1 MDSQFMGVKEGTRT
15 VVTQALQNALTNEF
29 WNSLS
34 PQEQY
39 IDPTTVVIS
48 DYPTERTRF
57 PFIHL
62 HLDLTDPKIPDVNH
76 GMTYNPSGENTRPAT
91 CKANIRLDIY
101 ALNPLQ
107 RDRLADAYTSLFL
120 FRDLCPSNNMFDQT
134 LKTMAQQNPNIPL
147 VQVEQH
153 TVTFNMDDDG
163 ETAPWSNQQYIYAT
177 SLSIQAKVFWTF
189 TAEDTVSLIKQIN
202 TDASMGPM
210 SWKEDIQ

>member
-1 MDSQFMGVKEGTRT
+1 MNQTFMGVKEGTRT
-15 VVTQALQNALTNEF
+15 VVIQALQNALTNDF

-39 IDPTTVVIS
+39 VDPATIVVS
-48 DYPTERTRF
+48 DYPVERTRF
-57 PFIHL
+57 PFVHL
-62 HLDLTDPKIPDVNH
+62 HLDLTDPKIFDINH
-76 GMTYNPSGENTRPAT
+76 GTLNLSGENAHSAG

-107 RDRLADAYTSLFL
+107 RDRLADAYTSLFM

-134 LKTMAQQNPNIPL
+134 LKTMAQQNPYIPL

-177 SLSIQAKVFWTF
+177 SLSIQAKVYWNF
-189 TAEDTVSLIKQIN
+189 TATDTVNLITQIN
-202 TDASMGPM
+202 DNGTLDTQSLE
-210 SWKEDIQ
+210 EDIK

>member
-1 MDSQFMGVKEGTRT
+1 MTSFMGVKEGART
-15 VVTQALQNALTNEF
+15 AVTQALQNALTNEF

-39 IDPTTVVIS
+39 VDPSTIVIS

-62 HLDLTDPKIPDVNH
+62 HLDLTDPKIPDINH
-76 GMTYNPSGENTRPAT
+76 GMHNPSEENTRPAT

-134 LKTMAQQNPNIPL
+134 LKTMAQQNPYIPL

-153 TVTFNMDDDG
+153 SVTFNMDDDG

-177 SLSIQAKVFWTF
+177 SLSIPAKVSWTF
-189 TAEDTVSLIKQIN
+189 TAADSVNLIKQIN
-202 TDASMGPM
+202 TSGSMGPM

>member
-1 MDSQFMGVKEGTRT
+1 MDQLFMGVKEGART
-15 VVTQALQNALTNEF
+15 AITTALQNALTNDF

-34 PQEQY
+34 PQQQY
-39 IDPTTVVIS
+39 VDPKTIVIS

-57 PFIHL
+57 PFVHL
-62 HLDLTDPKIPDVNH
+62 HLDLTDPTIPDINH
-76 GMTYNPSGENTRPAT
+76 GMNNPIGENTRPAK

-134 LKTMAQQNPNIPL
+134 LKTMAQNNPYIPL

-177 SLSIQAKVFWTF
+177 SLSVQAKVSWIF
-189 TAEDTVSLIKQIN
+189 TAEDSIQLINQIN
-202 TDASMGPM
+202 SNGTLDPL
-210 SWKEDIQ
+210 SWKEDIE